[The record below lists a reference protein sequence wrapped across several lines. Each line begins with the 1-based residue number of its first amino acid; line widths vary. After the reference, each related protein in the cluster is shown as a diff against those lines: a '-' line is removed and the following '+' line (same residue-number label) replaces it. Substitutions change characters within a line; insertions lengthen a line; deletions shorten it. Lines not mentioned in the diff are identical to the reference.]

1 MKKQSNWK
9 RGRIAWLRPGEIN
22 GSMERFISHVLKI
35 KKHLYALGALFIL
48 HLLVFA
54 RLIFLTPE
62 KTPFAVIPFDFANQY
77 SRWLVYI
84 GDSFAAG
91 IVPLWVPYVGAGT
104 PFFINPQT
112 QMYSPVTLVV
122 ATLLGYSQRT
132 AQLQSVMMLFFGG
145 VGAYLLAYSLWRT
158 RWSALVTATCFTFTS
173 AIFTN
178 LEHMTIT
185 NSLALMPWLFWAT
198 ATAATQKNQ
207 WAFPVLAFL
216 IYFLITSGYPAVIA
230 MTMFWVGLFTL
241 YLLYFSPDQGTIRLR
256 SLALYAASWVLGLG
270 LSAIH
275 WLPILI
281 HRLEFTR
288 GSPLPAEVALSGG
301 SLSFKH
307 LWGMLFLFLPNH
319 PLPGTEIDISMRGL
333 YFGALALPLALAA
346 LLLIKERI
354 VSALLF
360 LSVTSFLLA
369 CGGMFFGRLALHIL
383 LPIMN
388 FSRFPAVDS
397 RGLMML
403 GLVLLAGGGAKL
415 LQENSQPARTLII
428 RACVGLIGLMILG
441 LIVFRGVLAPAVYN
455 DIAVNF
461 ITAEILFIGLAIF
474 ALRKFVGRK
483 LIVSM
488 LALLAL
494 ELGTCVLANPTVV
507 GHSMSAGNY
516 RQLVNAHRP
525 QFTPEAANVPRFAE
539 GTDLVN
545 EEAGRGYAEKTFY
558 LTDYNNLR
566 LKRFD
571 RLIAAGFTDWLTNGP
586 RVITLPLES
595 QAANYTEFQQQ
606 ARLVG
611 YVILSYSPNQVSYSV
626 NADQDSLLVFNEIFF
641 PGWRAM
647 VDGQSQ
653 PMSEVSGGLRGLRV
667 RAGQHVIVT
676 TFKPTSFYLGLVV
689 SLVSGALFLAWCFL
703 IIYRARR
710 PLEQRTSGK

>member
-1 MKKQSNWK
+1 M
-9 RGRIAWLRPGEIN
+9 L
-22 GSMERFISHVLKI
+22 ERFISFALKI
-35 KKHLYALGALFIL
+35 RKHLYALCFLFVL
-48 HLLVFA
+48 HLLIFA
-54 RLIFLTPE
+54 RLIFLSPE
-62 KTPFAVIPFDFANQY
+62 KVPYAIIPFDFASQY

-84 GDSFAAG
+84 GDSFHSG

-122 ATLLGYSQRT
+122 ATLFGYSQRT
-132 AQLQSVMMLFFGG
+132 AQIQSVMMLFFGG

-198 ATAATQKNQ
+198 ATAATPKNR
-207 WAFPVLAFL
+207 WAFPVLAFFV
-216 IYFLITSGYPAVIA
+216 YFSITSGYPAVIA
-230 MTMFWVGLFTL
+230 MTILWLGLFTL
-241 YLLYFSPDQGTIRLR
+241 YLLYFSHDPVRIKLR
-256 SLALYAASWVLGLG
+256 SLALYLASWVLGLG
-270 LSAIH
+270 LSAVH
-275 WLPILI
+275 WLPVLI

-288 GSPLPAEVALSGG
+288 GSPLPVEVALSGG

-307 LWGMLFLFLPNH
+307 LWGMVFLFLPNY
-319 PLPGTEIDISMRGL
+319 PLPGTDVDISMRGL
-333 YFGALALPLALAA
+333 YFGAIAIPLVLAA
-346 LLLIKERI
+346 LFLIEERI
-354 VSALLF
+354 VPALLF
-360 LSVTSFLLA
+360 FSVTSFLMA

-415 LQENSQPARTLII
+415 LQENSAPARTLIT
-428 RACVGLIGLMILG
+428 RACIGLIGLMILG
-441 LIVFRGVLAPAVYN
+441 LIVFRGVLEPAVYN

-461 ITAEILFIGLAIF
+461 ITAEILFIGLAII
-474 ALRKFVGRK
+474 ALRTFSGRR

-488 LALLAL
+488 VALLAL

-507 GHSMSAGNY
+507 GQPVSAGYY
-516 RQLVNAHRP
+516 RQLLTDHRSH
-525 QFTPEAANVPRFAE
+525 FTPEAASVPRIAE

-545 EEAGRGYAEKTFY
+545 EEAGRAYAEKTFY
-558 LTDYNNLR
+558 LTDYNSLR
-566 LKRFD
+566 LRRFD
-571 RLIAAGFTDWLTNGP
+571 RLIASGFTDWLKNGP
-586 RVITLPLES
+586 RAVALPVGS
-595 QAANYTEFQQQ
+595 QAEDYATFQQQ
-606 ARLVG
+606 ARPIDFT
-611 YVILSYSPNQVSYSV
+611 ILSYTPNQVRYRV

-641 PGWRAM
+641 PGWRAT

-653 PMSEVSGGLRGLRV
+653 PMSDVSGGLRGLNI
-667 RAGQHVIVT
+667 RAGEHMIVT
-676 TFKPTSFYLGLVV
+676 TFQPSSFYVALFV
-689 SLVSGALFLAWCFL
+689 SLIFFVLLFLWCFW
-703 IIYRARR
+703 IAYRGLRPGTRR
-710 PLEQRTSGK
+710 PMGSEVS